1 MNQINKID
9 KQNGNWLQSQSPGA
23 EDKILLTLNDFEKEL
38 NATIHLL
45 EQSDEAPEVALKL
58 LFQKLYVLLLNKPYY
73 RAIIFDEALVNADD
87 KILSAIMRIKAIA
100 ETYLSNI
107 INKGKMEQTFKNQE
121 STNSLVGKILAGFR
135 LFMKDEQLVDEM
147 IDKLKNMDALND

>member
-1 MNQINKID
+1 MNQENKID
-9 KQNGNWLQSQSPGA
+9 IGNGNLFHNQSPGSV
-23 EDKILLTLNDFEKEL
+23 ENILLTLNDFEKEL
-38 NATIHLL
+38 KAAIQLL
-45 EQSDEAPEVALKL
+45 EQSSEAPEVALKL

-73 RAIIFDEALVNADD
+73 RAIIFDEELVKGDD
-87 KILSAIMRIKAIA
+87 KIYWAMLRIKAIA

-107 INKGKMEQTFKNQE
+107 INKGKMEQTFRNQE

-147 IDKLKNMDALND
+147 IDKLKNMDALKD

>member
-1 MNQINKID
+1 MNQINKIE
-9 KQNGNWLQSQSPGA
+9 NGNWLQSQSPGA
-23 EDKILLTLNDFEKEL
+23 EDKILSTLNDFEKEL

-45 EQSDEAPEVALKL
+45 EQSNEATEVALKL

-73 RAIIFDEALVNADD
+73 RAIIFDEDLVKGDD
-87 KILSAIMRIKAIA
+87 KIYLAIMRIKASA
-100 ETYLSNI
+100 EQYLSTI

-135 LFMKDEQLVDEM
+135 LFMKDEQLIDDM
-147 IDKLKNMDALND
+147 IFKLKNLNTLKD

>member
-9 KQNGNWLQSQSPGA
+9 NGNWLQGQSPEA

-38 NATIHLL
+38 RATIHLL
-45 EQSDEAPEVALKL
+45 EQSDEAPEIALKL

-73 RAIIFDEALVNADD
+73 RAIIFDEELVKGDN
-87 KILSAIMRIKAIA
+87 KIHLAVMRIKTIA
-100 ETYLSNI
+100 EQYLSTI

-121 STNSLVGKILAGFR
+121 STSSLVGKILAGFR
-135 LFMKDEQLVDEM
+135 LFMKDEQLIDDM
-147 IDKLKNMDALND
+147 IFKLKNLNTLKD